1 MSNHPPERPW
11 SEEEKYAL
19 LTEILKKAGI
29 PSSHLVR
36 MIRDFQITPS
46 WGDIPLPPGRSLN
59 ASQMAFWNMCQQS
72 AQPSSLPVAPYPSRP
87 EMPDPPAAP
96 MDLGTAR
103 KRPLFPAEKP
113 ILAHRAIQP
122 RPPVSSTAS
131 YSSESGASA
140 AQVSPRLETAAY
152 ATGEPPRKRGR
163 PSKAETER
171 RKAAAEAR
179 GETYPP
185 PRRSGSGRLTI
196 PPSPTS
202 PAAGA
207 SRMSM
212 STAPP
217 APQEPRP
224 FEVPTARPGGAVP
237 ASGSD
242 DRRKMPIMSSR
253 ELPRPTEMGHTLPSP
268 RTLQLA
274 PRDPFPRINS
284 SQGDRPYTSFSHD
297 RFSPPGSSSRH
308 DSRTDPPLPPPPPG
322 QERRMSTTPAEK
334 QPQ

>member
-11 SEEEKYAL
+11 SEDEKYTL

-59 ASQMAFWNMCQQS
+59 ASQMAFWNMCQQP
-72 AQPSSLPVAPYPSRP
+72 AQPPSLPAAPYPPRP
-87 EMPDPPAAP
+87 EMPGRPAAP
-96 MDLGTAR
+96 IDLGTAR
-103 KRPLFPAEKP
+103 KRPLFPADKP
-113 ILAHRAIQP
+113 ILAPRAIQP
-122 RPPVSSTAS
+122 RPPVSSAAS

-140 AQVSPRLETAAY
+140 AQVSPRLETTAS

-185 PRRSGSGRLTI
+185 PRSSGSGRLKI

-202 PAAGA
+202 PAVGA
-207 SRMSM
+207 SRMTM
-212 STAPP
+212 STAPA

-224 FEVPTARPGGAVP
+224 FDVSTAGPGGGAP
-237 ASGSD
+237 ASGPD
-242 DRRKMPIMSSR
+242 DRRDMPIMGSR
-253 ELPRPTEMGHTLPSP
+253 ELPRPTEMCHTLPSP
-268 RTLQLA
+268 RTLQPA

-284 SQGDRPYTSFSHD
+284 TSFSHD
-297 RFSPPGSSSRH
+297 RFSPPDNSSRH
-308 DSRTDPPLPPPPPG
+308 DSRTDPPPPPPPPPG
-322 QERRMSTTPAEK
+322 RERQLSTTPAEK
-334 QPQ
+334 HPR